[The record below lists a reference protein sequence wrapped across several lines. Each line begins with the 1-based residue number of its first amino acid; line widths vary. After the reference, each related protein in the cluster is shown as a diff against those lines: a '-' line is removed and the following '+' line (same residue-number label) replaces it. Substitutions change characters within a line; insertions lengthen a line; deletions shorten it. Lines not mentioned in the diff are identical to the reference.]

1 MTDKILYYK
10 LTNCG
15 RSRSQ
20 IIAKIAQIDA
30 IIESLINTALV
41 SVGNGNMIQ
50 YEIDTGQTKQKV
62 QYTTPS
68 QVTAAIENYEKIR
81 QMYNNKLTPRT
92 FKLTNYKNF
101 RK

>member
-1 MTDKILYYK
+1 MSNKILYFK

-20 IIAKIAQIDA
+20 IIEKIAQIDA

-50 YEIDTGQTKQKV
+50 YKIDTGQTKQEV
-62 QYTTPS
+62 EYTTPG
-68 QVTAAIENYEKIR
+68 QVTAAIKEYEKIR
-81 QMYNNKLTPRT
+81 QIYNNKLTPRT

-101 RK
+101 R